1 MYQGLTTKFHTDRPL
16 SSEDHRYRLKPEER
30 LDYEPYADLV
40 TIKLNSS
47 YLEVVDKFYAHRGS
61 ITGFAMLFAALP
73 IWIFAATWMDYEEL
87 LLSVYVGR
95 EQQLLSSA
103 VFATVMGAI
112 LLAAMMWLAHYE
124 VFRYTHYPIRLNR
137 RSRMIHVFRLNGP
150 VLTVP
155 WDEVFFTLDYQQ
167 EVAGRAW
174 EIRGHV
180 LDADGVTVRETFGLG
195 MQSSGDA
202 EGLRALR
209 SHWEF
214 YRRYME
220 DGPQAVKHCVK
231 VCMPVD
237 GRREPFVA
245 GSRCI
250 FSHVDNL
257 KAHPV
262 GVILWVFMLPLNWLS
277 VIGRWIA
284 MQTSRIPK
292 WPDEIE
298 AVNVIE
304 PGDPHVVDERINPP
318 ELRR

>member
-1 MYQGLTTKFHTDRPL
+1 MRRSRVSAFTVNRPISTQDRKYQLNGV
-16 SSEDHRYRLKPEER
+16 DHKL
-30 LDYEPYADLV
+30 EPYADLV
-40 TIKLNSS
+40 TIKMNST
-47 YLEVVDKFYAHRGS
+47 YLEVVDRLYSDRGLISGVGILISTAWLLIPLWFWGKVVVGIEQDPFYAWTATVLSVPLLAVVAFGLS
-61 ITGFAMLFAALP
+61 KELFA
-73 IWIFAATWMDYEEL
+73 
-87 LLSVYVGR
+87 
-95 EQQLLSSA
+95 
-103 VFATVMGAI
+103 
-112 LLAAMMWLAHYE
+112 
-124 VFRYTHYPIRLNR
+124 YTHYPIRLNR
-137 RSRMIHVFRLNGP
+137 KTNAVHVFRLDGT
-150 VLTVP
+150 VLSVP
-155 WDEVFFTLDYQQ
+155 WNEVFFTLDYQQ

-237 GRREPFVA
+237 GRREPFIA

-262 GVILWVFMLPLNWLS
+262 GVILWIFMLPLNWLS

-292 WPDEIE
+292 WPDEVE